1 MRFPLASVENTST
14 QPFEI
19 IHLDVWGPAS
29 IFSDLS
35 FSYFVLLVDDYTRF
49 TWIYF
54 LKHKSQVFQMFKEFE
69 ALITRQFNGKIKSF
83 HSYGEVVSKNK
94 FIF

>member
-1 MRFPLASVENTST
+1 MLF
-14 QPFEI
+14 
-19 IHLDVWGPAS
+19 
-29 IFSDLS
+29 
-35 FSYFVLLVDDYTRF
+35 VDDYTRF

-83 HSYGEVVSKNK
+83 HSDWGGEYKKLNSY
-94 FIF
+94 FRQTGIIH